1 MDQLFFAF
9 IAKLKELYMKDR
21 IDGMLTHAENAILVV
36 DMQNAWVLPS
46 SRFHVAGAYA
56 TLPAIAQFL
65 DYGRA
70 HDWAIIYICR
80 IHRPSG
86 IDAELFRR
94 HFFEE
99 GHPVC
104 IEGTPDAAICDAIKP
119 KHGDIFVEKQR
130 FSGFFQTDLDIV
142 LRGLGVKNV
151 YVTGTQYPNCVRGTA
166 VDAMCLDY
174 ITTVVTD
181 CCSAASEEVAEA
193 NIYDIRN
200 MGIPCVP
207 STDIMK

>member
-1 MDQLFFAF
+1 MAT
-9 IAKLKELYMKDR
+9 K
-21 IDGMLTHAENAILVV
+21 IDGMLTRAENAILVV

-46 SRFHVAGAYA
+46 SPFHVAGAYA
-56 TLPAIAQFL
+56 TLPAIAKFL

-70 HDWAIIYICR
+70 HDWAVIYIYR

-99 GHPVC
+99 GQPIC
-104 IEGTPDAAICDAIKP
+104 IAGTEAAAIPDAIKP
-119 KHGDIFVEKQR
+119 KHGDISITKQR
-130 FSGFFQTDLDIV
+130 FSAFLQTDLDIV
-142 LRGLGVKNV
+142 LRGLGTKNV
-151 YVTGTQYPNCVRGTA
+151 YVTGTQYPNCIRATA
-166 VDAMCLDY
+166 VDSMCLDY

-181 CCSAASEEVAEA
+181 CCSAATEEVANA

-200 MGIPCVP
+200 MGIPCIP
-207 STDIMK
+207 SSEIMK

>member
-1 MDQLFFAF
+1 M
-9 IAKLKELYMKDR
+9 KEK

-46 SRFHVAGAYA
+46 SPFHVAGAYA
-56 TLPAIAQFL
+56 TLPAIAKFL

-70 HDWAIIYICR
+70 HDWAIVYIYR

-99 GHPVC
+99 GKPIC
-104 IEGTPDAAICDAIKP
+104 LAGTPDAAVCDAIKP
-119 KHGDIFVEKQR
+119 QKGDIHVTKQR
-130 FSGFFQTDLDIV
+130 FSAFFQTDLDIV

-151 YVTGTQYPNCVRGTA
+151 CVTGTQYPNCVRGTA

-174 ITTVVTD
+174 IATVVTD
-181 CCSAASEEVAEA
+181 CCSAETEEVANA
-193 NIYDIRN
+193 NIFDIRN
-200 MGIPCVP
+200 MGIPCIP
-207 STDIMK
+207 STEIMK